1 MKGFECFKTGS
12 DVRRA
17 RFFRGA
23 AMVALGVCGAMAGVV
38 AQAQGTTAS
47 IFGQAP
53 AGATVTVSSVTGL
66 HRHVT
71 VDAKG
76 RYKLALPVSVYT
88 VMLEKDGKAVDTR
101 SNIPLTVGRGMEI
114 DFACPN
120 DQCAAPEG
128 G

>member
-1 MKGFECFKTGS
+1 MKGFGHFK
-12 DVRRA
+12 
-17 RFFRGA
+17 GA
-23 AMVALGVCGAMAGVV
+23 AVVLGFCGLAASAG
-38 AQAQGTTAS
+38 AHAQGTMAS

-53 AGATVTVSSVTGL
+53 AGAIVNLGSATGL

-71 VDAKG
+71 VDATG
-76 RYKLALPVSVYT
+76 HYRLALPVSVYVVT
-88 VMLEKDGKAVDTR
+88 LEKEGKTVDTR

-120 DQCAAPEG
+120 DQCAAAEG

>member
-1 MKGFECFKTGS
+1 MKGFERFKIGS
-12 DVRRA
+12 HARRA
-17 RFFRGA
+17 SFSRSV
-23 AMVALGVCGAMAGVV
+23 AMVTLGLCGVAAFTT

-66 HRHVT
+66 HRHIT

-76 RYKLALPVSVYT
+76 RYKLALPVSVYS
-88 VMLEKDGKAVDTR
+88 VMLEKDGKTVDTR
-101 SNIPLTVGRGMEI
+101 ANIPLTVGRGMEI

-120 DQCAAPEG
+120 DQCAVSEG

>member
-1 MKGFECFKTGS
+1 MKGFERFKMGG
-12 DVRRA
+12 RA
-17 RFFRGA
+17 RHAGISAAVAAVLCGA
-23 AMVALGVCGAMAGVV
+23 AALTAAH
-38 AQAQGTTAS
+38 AQGTTAS

-101 SNIPLTVGRGMEI
+101 ANIPLTVGRGMEV

-120 DQCAAPEG
+120 DQCAASEG